1 MGKPEAKD
9 QNAED
14 VEAAALAE
22 TAPQYLNFRDI
33 RNKFGIDGE
42 LPTEQSLFGAKKSP
56 GEQEVDCVEMLAEEE
71 SKLEQEILGELQND
85 PSLTPSDNEE
95 KQSSDD
101 EDGEHRAQDSINVK
115 IKFILFDLG
124 QNTYH
129 KDFKDYRFWMKI
141 AQKKFQEADNDELAI
156 DFLRNGLREVPKSPQ
171 LLYNYACANEKVGNY
186 QVAVRFFRFASKLKQ
201 NWTDA
206 LFGEAVTHFKLRNY
220 TEAEA
225 CIVKALKSYK
235 KADAME
241 EYEVMLYFKAMVYKK
256 LKDYDRA
263 KRDYESLQGVFCHNE
278 GQSILHFVVG
288 LILLPLRESR
298 REKFDYLENTLKLIK
313 HFKKVQPK
321 EKNKVLSN
329 YVNKRTG
336 YLDMEKHKAVLI
348 RLLRNEPFF
357 KRFDV

>member
-1 MGKPEAKD
+1 M
-9 QNAED
+9 
-14 VEAAALAE
+14 
-22 TAPQYLNFRDI
+22 
-33 RNKFGIDGE
+33 
-42 LPTEQSLFGAKKSP
+42 
-56 GEQEVDCVEMLAEEE
+56 
-71 SKLEQEILGELQND
+71 
-85 PSLTPSDNEE
+85 
-95 KQSSDD
+95 
-101 EDGEHRAQDSINVK
+101 
-115 IKFILFDLG
+115 
-124 QNTYH
+124 
-129 KDFKDYRFWMKI
+129 
-141 AQKKFQEADNDELAI
+141 
-156 DFLRNGLREVPKSPQ
+156 
-171 LLYNYACANEKVGNY
+171 
-186 QVAVRFFRFASKLKQ
+186 
-201 NWTDA
+201 
-206 LFGEAVTHFKLRNY
+206 THFKLRNY

-256 LKDYDRA
+256 LKQYARA

-278 GQSILHFVVG
+278 GESILHFVVG

-357 KRFDV
+357 KRFDVQTLGEVLGHGRPEYYKPDELLFWDDSVGVITHGSVRIKTHQHDILSPSVEAKYGKGKILGHYSDNGVTTNPQSWVIAYDENTEVLFFETSVFNKLWNIQFQKTDRQIIEANIECNPLLRCLSDQSQYQLIYEDMEIRKFLPGQLICRMSKRSKLNTLFSRLQEE